1 LLCKNHSEEEEWIVV
16 KTSKGTIR
24 ARNLIYATHI
34 PPGVNM
40 LHFTNAPYRSYAM
53 AFTLKNQNYPK
64 ELGYDLMDPY
74 HYYRIHEVNGEN
86 S

>member
-1 LLCKNHSEEEEWIVV
+1 LWSKPQKELSEPEID
-16 KTSKGTIR
+16 
-24 ARNLIYATHI
+24 YATHI

-40 LHFTNAPYRSYAM
+40 LHFYQCVYRSYAM

-74 HYYRIHEVNGEN
+74 HYYRIHEVNGEKLH
-86 S
+86 